1 MAILWPRVTG
11 EDDTQ
16 VSSLASTS
24 HILKRQRTGEE
35 VFWARFFD
43 NSSNSSGP

>member
-24 HILKRQRTGEE
+24 HILKRQRIGE